1 MQNICEVTMDKVFS
15 LIEEIVLSE
24 KLIYAVFSNVR
35 KGVNQEYGKLKI
47 KPVLIKNEKMLQ
59 FEYEYE
65 KKVKHENLNDIQAID
80 VAFGLIKTY
89 FKQAMIYTLDA
100 DYQILVSKK
109 GVPKILKKAPSRNTF
124 DLSHNRKKNYIIEE
138 NKPCNFLHALGIM
151 DEKGRVFNKKFDKF
165 RQINRYLEMISDCV
179 PHLDTTKKIQI
190 VDFGCGKAYLTFAMY
205 HYLVELMN
213 LNVDI
218 IGLDL
223 KKDVIDYCNG
233 LTDKF
238 GFSNLHFIQG
248 DIKNFEGLE
257 KVNMVVSL
265 HACDTATDES
275 LAKAIQWDADVI
287 LAVPCCQHEL
297 FKKIHNPVMASME
310 KHGLIKERLSS
321 LVTDSIRANAL
332 EIMGYNTQVLE
343 FIDMEHTPKNIL
355 LRGYKTG
362 KINKEA
368 ILEYNNFVEFW
379 HVKPYIEQA
388 IGSEF
393 IKRINHEV

>member
-1 MQNICEVTMDKVFS
+1 MKEVLKLLEDVIK
-15 LIEEIVLSE
+15 EE
-24 KLIYAVFSNVR
+24 KLIYAVCSNIR
-35 KGVNQEYGKLKI
+35 KGVEKEFRKLKV
-47 KPVLIKNEKMLQ
+47 KPVIVKNEKKLQ

-65 KKVKHENLNDIQAID
+65 KKVKHENLSENQSIDILY
-80 VAFGLIKTY
+80 GLVSTY

-109 GVPKILKKAPSRNTF
+109 GVAKILKKAPTRNTF

-138 NKPCNFLHALGIM
+138 NKPCPFLHHLGVM
-151 DEKGRVFNKKFDKF
+151 NEKGVVIHKKYDKF

-179 PHLDTTKKIQI
+179 PHLDTSRKIQI

-205 HYLVELMN
+205 YYLVEVKQ
-213 LNVDI
+213 LNIDI

-223 KKDVIDYCNG
+223 KTDVIEHCNKLAKQLG
-233 LTDKF
+233 YKD
-238 GFSNLHFIQG
+238 LHFVQG
-248 DIKNFEGLE
+248 DIKNFEGL
-257 KVNMVVSL
+257 KQVDMVVSL

-275 LAKAIQWDADVI
+275 LAKAVKWDADVI

-297 FKKIHNPVMASME
+297 FKKIHNPVMETME

-321 LVTDSIRANAL
+321 LVTDSLRANAL

-355 LRGYKTG
+355 LRAYRTG
-362 KINKEA
+362 KNNPEAVKEY
-368 ILEYNNFVEFW
+368 LEFSKFW
-379 HVKPYIEQA
+379 KVIPYIERA
-388 IGSEF
+388 FGPEF
-393 IKRINHEV
+393 KKRLEA

>member
-1 MQNICEVTMDKVFS
+1 MDKVFKI
-15 LIEEIVLSE
+15 LEEVIESE

-35 KGVNQEYGKLKI
+35 KGVEKEFTKLKI
-47 KPVLIKNEKMLQ
+47 KPVLIKNQKMLQ

-65 KKVKHENLNDIQAID
+65 KKVKHENLNNVQSIDI
-80 VAFGLIKTY
+80 AFGLIKTY
-89 FKQAMIYTLDA
+89 FKQAMIYTIDA

-109 GVPKILKKAPSRNTF
+109 GVPKVLEKAPSRNTF

-151 DEKGRVFNKKFDKF
+151 NEQGRVHSKKYDKF

-179 PHLDTTKKIQI
+179 PHLDTSQKIQI

-205 HYLVELMN
+205 YYLVEMQGLDI
-213 LNVDI
+213 DI

-223 KKDVIDYCNG
+223 KKDVIDFCND
-233 LTDKF
+233 LTEKF
-238 GFSNLHFIQG
+238 AYKDLHFVQG
-248 DIKNFEGLE
+248 DIKNFEGLK

-265 HACDTATDES
+265 HACDIATDES
-275 LAKAIQWDADVI
+275 LAKAIAWDADVI

-297 FKKIHNPVMASME
+297 FKKIHNPAMASME

-321 LVTDSIRANAL
+321 LVTDSIRANVL

-355 LRGYKTG
+355 LRAYKTG
-362 KINKEA
+362 QVNKDA
-368 ILEYNNFVEFW
+368 VREYKHFTEFW

-388 IGSEF
+388 VGPEF
-393 IKRINHEV
+393 TKRLK

>member
-1 MQNICEVTMDKVFS
+1 MDNVFK
-15 LIEEIVLSE
+15 LIEENIFNE

-35 KGVNQEYGKLKI
+35 KGVDKEFKKLKI
-47 KPVLIKNEKMLQ
+47 KPVLIKNEKKLQ
-59 FEYEYE
+59 FEYEYD
-65 KKVKHENLNDIQAID
+65 KKVKHENLDDVTAVDIAY
-80 VAFGLIKTY
+80 GLVSTY

-100 DYQILVSKK
+100 DYQILISKK
-109 GVPKILKKAPSRNTF
+109 GTPKILKKAPSRNTF
-124 DLSHNRKKNYIIEE
+124 DMSHNRKKNYIIEE
-138 NKPCNFLHALGIM
+138 DKACPFLHELGVM
-151 DEKGRVFNKKFDKF
+151 NEKGQVVKRRYDKF
-165 RQINRYLEMISDCV
+165 RQINRYLEIIADCI

-205 HYLVELMN
+205 YYLVEIMH

-223 KKDVIDYCNG
+223 KTDVIDHCNA
-233 LTDKF
+233 LTDKL
-238 GFSNLHFIQG
+238 GYEKLHFVQG
-248 DIKNFEGLE
+248 DIKNFDGLE

-275 LAKAIQWDADVI
+275 LAKAIDWDADVI

-297 FKKIHNPVMASME
+297 FKKIHNPSMRTME

-321 LVTDSIRANAL
+321 LVTDAIRANVM

-362 KINKEA
+362 KINQQAVK
-368 ILEYNNFVEFW
+368 EYNEFKHFW

-388 IGSEF
+388 IGAPLKE
-393 IKRINHEV
+393 RID